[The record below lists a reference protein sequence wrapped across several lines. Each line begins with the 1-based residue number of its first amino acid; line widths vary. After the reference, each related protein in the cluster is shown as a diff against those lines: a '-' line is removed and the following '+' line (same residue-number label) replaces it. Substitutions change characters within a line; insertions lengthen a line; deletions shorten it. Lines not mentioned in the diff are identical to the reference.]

1 MYIKR
6 IAGLLL
12 SLMIALTFIPSMA
25 FADTENPA
33 GDPASDGADAVELQ
47 EEDVEIV
54 SDGTDDVSDEQ
65 VPAAA
70 QNEDAAPEEA
80 AIAFEQD
87 SLSLDMTELCNY
99 KDRYDYE
106 SYVYYTLNLKSGTAS
121 WFESSDTDVAY
132 VYNSSSS
139 YAEVRLY
146 KPGTAVITAHDEA
159 GNKAEC
165 ELNISASLR
174 EFSFYYNNGIS
185 VGDIVEPYIRTY
197 PSFASLPELEWT
209 SSDENVAVV
218 DNTGK
223 VTVKKYG
230 PVTITATCGDISYTY
245 DLQWKSEDDDQ
256 SSDLFNFR
264 IIGGAEAT
272 ITGYK
277 GTDPVINIPEK
288 ISGYTVTGIDSIDSQ
303 NDVKIT
309 NVTLPETLKSIGGTA
324 FYEEDYLKE
333 IVIPESVTSIG
344 TGAFRYCDRLQKVVI
359 NSDADISEEMFYKCP
374 YLSSVTFNG
383 KTKKIGYN
391 AFYGCDKLTSIVLPE
406 GLESIEDSAF
416 SYAGLKNIT
425 LPQSLRII
433 GSNVFSYDNVQ
444 QLKIPANVETIGN
457 TGGVASFSVDGANPY
472 YSAKGGV
479 LFSKDGKT
487 LVQHPG
493 ESAAFHYTVPSGTV
507 VIGKNAFAYSEN
519 IRQIDFPET
528 VTDIEDGAF
537 CKWNSMQIIFPKSLR
552 VIGSSNFDNSSSKFF
567 YRGSK
572 TDWDKI
578 NIDIYENDGL
588 KDQSAI
594 VYGYTRTG
602 LKLSRSSVN
611 CTLAQTPTVTLTYN
625 DGKAVSY
632 KNIETYDIY
641 DDITYDYNK
650 MPAYV
655 GTSKSNVI
663 EIHPRNIG
671 KFTVCIVADGL
682 ATELTV
688 NVTGRT
694 PISQIPFEAIRD
706 ETYTGKAI
714 KAYLSHVYNDSYS
727 LNSDDYTVTYKN
739 NKNVGTAKVIITG
752 KNRCTGTV
760 TKTFK
765 ILPRQTT
772 QFTRVDEGKKKISLK
787 WKRQKNITGY
797 QIQYSTK
804 KSFKG
809 AKTVTIKKN
818 KTVKKTIKKL
828 KSKKWYFFRI
838 RVYKTVGGK
847 KYYSDWNSSGYT
859 QVRIK

>member
-47 EEDVEIV
+47 EEDVELV

-99 KDRYDYE
+99 KDCDNYD
-106 SYVYYTLNLKSGTAS
+106 SYVYYTLNLKSGAATR
-121 WFESSDTDVAY
+121 FDSSDTGVAY
-132 VYNSSSS
+132 IEDWGDA
-139 YAEVRLY
+139 YAKVRLR
-146 KPGTAVITAHDEA
+146 KSGIAVITAYDEA
-159 GNKAEC
+159 GNTAEC
-165 ELNISASLR
+165 ELNISASMR
-174 EFSFYYNNGIS
+174 DFVIYYYGEIS
-185 VGDIVEPYIRTY
+185 VGDTVEPYIRTY
-197 PSFASLPELEWT
+197 PDFASTPELEWT

-223 VTVKKYG
+223 VTAKKYG
-230 PVTITATCGDISYTY
+230 PVTITATFGDISDTY
-245 DLQWKSEDDDQ
+245 DLRWKSEDDNQ

-277 GTDPVINIPEK
+277 GTDTVVNIPEE
-288 ISGYTVTGIDSIDSQ
+288 ISGYPVTGIDSISSQ

-309 NVTLPETLKSIGGTA
+309 NVTLPDTLKKIGYEA
-324 FYEEDYLKE
+324 FYNKDYLKE
-333 IVIPESVTSIG
+333 IVIPASVTSIG
-344 TGAFRYCDRLQKVVI
+344 DGAFSGCDRLQKVVI
-359 NSDADISEEMFYKCP
+359 NSDADISNRMFYECP

-383 KTKKIGYN
+383 KTKKIGN
-391 AFYGCDKLTSIVLPE
+391 SAFEDCDKLESIVLPE
-406 GLESIEDSAF
+406 GLESIGDDAF
-416 SYAGLKNIT
+416 YYGGLRNIT
-425 LPQSLRII
+425 LPQSLRTI
-433 GSNVFSYDNVQ
+433 GEHVFNSDNVQ
-444 QLKIPANVETIGN
+444 QLKIPANVEKIGN
-457 TGGVASFSVDGANPY
+457 TGGVASFSVDSANPN
-472 YSAKGGV
+472 YSAKNGV

-487 LVQHPG
+487 LIQHPG
-493 ESAAFHYTVPSGTV
+493 ESVAFHYTVPVGTV
-507 VIGKNAFAYSEN
+507 VIGKEAFYFSRN
-519 IRQIDFPET
+519 IIQFDCPET
-528 VTDIEDGAF
+528 VTTIEANAF
-537 CKWNSMQIIFPKSLR
+537 TNWNSIQIVLPKSLR
-552 VIGSSNFDNSSSKFF
+552 VIGSSNFNDEYNKIF

-572 TDWDKI
+572 TDWANID
-578 NIDIYENDGL
+578 IDIYENDSL
-588 KDQSAI
+588 KNQSAI

-611 CTLAQTPTVTLTYN
+611 CTLAQRPTVTLTYN
-625 DGKAVSY
+625 DGKPVPRD
-632 KNIETYDIY
+632 NIDIY
-641 DDITYDYNK
+641 SYSEYGQRS
-650 MPAYV
+650 AYV
-655 GTSKSNVI
+655 GRSSENNNIYIDPEK
-663 EIHPRNIG
+663 IG
-671 KFTVCIVADGL
+671 KSTVCIVADGL

-694 PISQIPFEAIRD
+694 PISEVPFRAIDD

-714 KAYLSHVYNDSYS
+714 QTGAYTADNKLYNLYS
-727 LNSDDYTVTYKN
+727 SDYTVTYKN
-739 NKNVGTAKVIITG
+739 NKNVGTATVIITG

-772 QFTRVDEGKKKISLK
+772 YLKKATSGKKKITLK

-797 QIQYSTK
+797 QIQYSRK
-804 KSFKG
+804 SSFKG
-809 AKTVTIKKN
+809 AKTVTIKNN